1 MLFPPPAI
9 EGCSDDARAT
19 ACVADDVCVVA
30 LAATT
35 VATAAATRIAATT
48 TQRLV
53 NVLRISSA
61 SLRPRRRTCRIVI
74 DVPSA
79 SSRS

>member
-1 MLFPPPAI
+1 M
-9 EGCSDDARAT
+9 
-19 ACVADDVCVVA
+19 VA

-61 SLRPRRRTCRIVI
+61 SLRPRPRTCRIVI
-74 DVPSA
+74 DVSLCLEPVLMPLSI
-79 SSRS
+79 